1 MSHYVTIDMTN
12 LHENVDDGSISENI
26 YYPEEE
32 VGDANEVVDE
42 RVLRRELF
50 PVLVNN
56 VQKVVIN
63 PVK

>member
-12 LHENVDDGSISENI
+12 LHENVDYGSISENI

-32 VGDANEVVDE
+32 VGDTNEVVDE